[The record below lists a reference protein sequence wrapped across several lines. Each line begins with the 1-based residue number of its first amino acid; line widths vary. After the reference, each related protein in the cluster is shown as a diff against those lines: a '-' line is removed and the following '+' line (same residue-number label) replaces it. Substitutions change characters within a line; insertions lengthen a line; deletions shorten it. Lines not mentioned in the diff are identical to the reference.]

1 MKTLILITM
10 VFLHIM
16 DDFYL
21 QGILAQMKQKKWWEK
36 QTTDEQYKHDYIAAL
51 IIHGFSWSFMVHLPF
66 AGLIVLL
73 DMFEEV
79 SVLVLSLIAH
89 AALHAF
95 IDHFK
100 ANKHAINL
108 IEDQLF
114 HTTQVWT
121 IFATTVIAIYG

>member
-1 MKTLILITM
+1 MKILILITM

-21 QGILAQMKQKKWWEK
+21 QGILAQMKQKKWWEE

-66 AGLIVLL
+66 TGLIVLL
-73 DMFEEV
+73 DRFEDV
-79 SVLVLSLIAH
+79 LVLVLSLIAH
-89 AALHAF
+89 AAVHTL

-100 ANKHAINL
+100 ANEHAINL
-108 IEDQLF
+108 IEDQFF
-114 HTTQVWT
+114 HVTQIWV
-121 IFATTVIAIYG
+121 IFATMIIALFG

>member
-51 IIHGFSWSFMVHLPF
+51 IVHGFSWSFMVHLPF
-66 AGLIVLL
+66 TGLIVLL
-73 DMFEEV
+73 DSFEDV
-79 SVLVLSLIAH
+79 SVLVLSLIVH
-89 AALHAF
+89 AAVHAL

-108 IEDQLF
+108 IEDQSL
-114 HTTQVWT
+114 HATQIWV
-121 IFATTVIAIYG
+121 IFATTVIALFG

>member
-21 QGILAQMKQKKWWEK
+21 QGVLAQMKQRKWWEE
-36 QTTDEQYKHDYIAAL
+36 QTTDKQYKHDYIAAL

-66 AGLIVLL
+66 TGLIVLL
-73 DMFEEV
+73 DRFEDV
-79 SVLVLSLIAH
+79 SVLVLSLTAH
-89 AALHAF
+89 AAVHAL

-100 ANKHAINL
+100 ANKHVINL

-114 HTTQVWT
+114 HATQVWV
-121 IFATTVIAIYG
+121 IFATMVIAIYG

>member
-1 MKTLILITM
+1 MKALILITM

-51 IIHGFSWSFMVHLPF
+51 IVHGFSWSFMVHLPF
-66 AGLIVLL
+66 TGLIVLL
-73 DMFEEV
+73 DSFEDV
-79 SVLVLSLIAH
+79 SVLVLSLIVH
-89 AALHAF
+89 AAVHAL

-108 IEDQLF
+108 IEDQLL
-114 HTTQVWT
+114 HATQIWV
-121 IFATTVIAIYG
+121 IFATTVIALYG

>member
-66 AGLIVLL
+66 TGLIVLL
-73 DMFEEV
+73 DRFEEI
-79 SVLVLSLIAH
+79 SALVISLIIH

-108 IEDQLF
+108 IEDQMF

-121 IFATTVIAIYG
+121 IFATTMIAIYG

>member
-21 QGILAQMKQKKWWEK
+21 QGVLAQMKQKKWWSMQESPE
-36 QTTDEQYKHDYIAAL
+36 DHKHDYIAAL

-73 DMFEEV
+73 DRFEDV
-79 SVLVLSLIAH
+79 SVLVLSLTVH
-89 AALHAF
+89 AAVHAF
-95 IDHFK
+95 IDHLK
-100 ANKHAINL
+100 TNKHAINL

-114 HTTQVWT
+114 HATQIWV
-121 IFATTVIAIYG
+121 IFATMVIALFG